1 MTEMRLPGD
10 LRQALRMLRK
20 SPGISAIA
28 VLSLGLGIGATSA
41 AFSMVEAIRLRAL
54 PYPEA
59 DRLVVPVEG
68 SSRRSADELTTARY
82 ATYRVWRNRLR
93 TIRPLAAHV
102 IFGGYVAADSDR
114 ETADSGEAISPN
126 LLELLG
132 TAPALGR
139 AFTPEDD
146 RSGAEPVILLS
157 DSLWRSRFHASPD
170 VLGRVVRISGAPY
183 TVIGV
188 LPPGMQFEYRS
199 AFWIPLEPYLERS
212 AAQKRT
218 NIGDSSVRLL
228 GKLAPGIGFG
238 LARAE
243 LAAASPP
250 PPPGQPSWKAFLRPL
265 RQDALKYWRSYD
277 LAFGAIALAVLLI
290 ACANLAGLLLVR
302 TIGRRREFAV
312 RSALGASPRRLAA
325 QLAAEG
331 LALAALGG
339 GAGLIVSRWGIALL
353 APMRSA
359 MGLLPASVE
368 DRLGATSIPVSIAV
382 TAVAALLV
390 SLVPASRLA
399 RSAPQRFLKG
409 STVGQ
414 AGQTA
419 RRRSQHVFVAL
430 QIAGAVILVSL
441 GGAAA
446 RSYRDFHGR
455 DRDDTARV
463 VYSNLEIPRRG
474 SAETPAQFFSTARE
488 RFLALPGIDTVGAAL
503 REFTMRPRV
512 GGETPVVTVTRA
524 AGESEAAG
532 SRVGGFAV
540 DPGFFP
546 ATGAAVVRGRN
557 FGSAD
562 DEPGARVAIV
572 NDLAAKTW
580 WPGEDPIGQR
590 LKFGRAGESAPWAT
604 VVGVVENVRESDPID
619 LFEDLRP
626 TVFVPLSQGTGDLI
640 EIFFRTKGPASPT
653 AIGAV
658 RKALREAS
666 PEGHAFV
673 ATQKAVYRQVLD
685 PMRRN
690 VAGIFGAAV
699 CGLLLAAIGIYGV
712 LSHAVERRRQEI
724 GVRLAL
730 GASRTAVSGLLL
742 RESLRMA
749 LLGLGTGLLAAL
761 AVLRLLQGLFFGGL
775 RVDAATVVG
784 VGVVLAALTTL
795 ASAVPLRRALRVDP
809 LASMRSE

>member
-1 MTEMRLPGD
+1 MQLPRD

-28 VLSLGLGIGATSA
+28 VLSLGLGVGATSA
-41 AFSMVEAIRLRAL
+41 AFSLVEAIRLRAL

-68 SSRRSADELTTARY
+68 SSRRSVDELVTARY
-82 ATYRVWRNRLR
+82 ATYRVWRDRLR
-93 TIRPLAAHV
+93 TVRPLAAHV
-102 IFGGYVAADSDR
+102 IFGGYVTADGDR

-146 RSGAEPVILLS
+146 RSGAEPVVLLS

-188 LPPGMQFEYRS
+188 LPFGMQFEYRS
-199 AFWIPLEPYLERS
+199 DFWIPLEPYLARS
-212 AAQKRT
+212 SATQQRA

-228 GKLAPGIGFG
+228 GKLAPGAG
-238 LARAE
+238 LKAARAE
-243 LAAASPP
+243 LAAATLP
-250 PPPGQPSWKAFLRPL
+250 PPPGQPPWRPFLRPL

-277 LAFGAIALAVLLI
+277 LAFGAVALAVLLI
-290 ACANLAGLLLVR
+290 TCANLAGLLLVR

-312 RSALGASPRRLAA
+312 RSALGATPRRLAA

-339 GAGLIVSRWGIALL
+339 GAGLVVSRWGIELL

-359 MGLLPASVE
+359 MGLLPASLE
-368 DRLGATSIPVSIAV
+368 DRLSGTSLPVSVAV

-390 SLVPASRLA
+390 SLLPASRLA
-399 RSAPQRFLKG
+399 RSAPQGFLKG

-419 RRRSQHVFVAL
+419 RRRSQHLFVAL

-446 RSYRDFHGR
+446 RSYRDFNGR

-463 VYSNLEIPRRG
+463 VYSNLRIPRRG
-474 SAETPAQFFSTARE
+474 AAETPARFFATVRE
-488 RFLALPGIDTVGAAL
+488 RLLAVPGVETVGAEL
-503 REFTMRPRV
+503 RDFTMRPRV

-546 ATGAAVVRGRN
+546 ATSAAVMRGRN

-580 WPGEDPIGQR
+580 WPGEDPIGKR
-590 LKFGRAGESAPWAT
+590 LKFGRAGEATPWAT

-640 EIFFRTKGPASPT
+640 EIFFRTKGQASPT
-653 AIGAV
+653 ALEAV
-658 RKALREAS
+658 RYALREIS

-673 ATQKAVYRQVLD
+673 ATQKGVYRQVLD

-690 VAGIFGAAV
+690 VVGIFGAAV

-724 GVRLAL
+724 GVRMAL
-730 GASRTAVSGLLL
+730 GASRASLSGLVLG
-742 RESLRMA
+742 EGIRMA
-749 LLGLGTGLLAAL
+749 LAGLGTGLLAAF
-761 AVLRLLQGLFFGGL
+761 AALRVLQGLFFGGL
-775 RVDAATVVG
+775 RVDLATVAAVC
-784 VGVVLAALTTL
+784 VTLAALTL
-795 ASAVPLRRALRVDP
+795 IAGALPLRRALRVDP
-809 LASMRSE
+809 LTSMRSE